1 MQSPVYSVFASV
13 YSGFDANRGEGGLDE
28 KDPKEDLIEPVFRNG
43 TVTTVG
49 ILLAFSLGFIT
60 HWAANPIPWQTYH
73 LLAVLPILVGI
84 ALQMRA
90 LAMLLDT
97 KSLQRS
103 IYARAN
109 RIFIIGLVLTACGV
123 GLAILL
129 DFFEIAAKSALP
141 GA

>member
-1 MQSPVYSVFASV
+1 MDKQ
-13 YSGFDANRGEGGLDE
+13 
-28 KDPKEDLIEPVFRNG
+28 DPKEDLIEPVFRNG

-73 LLAVLPILVGI
+73 LLAVVPILAGI

-97 KSLQRS
+97 KSLQRP

-109 RIFIIGLVLTACGV
+109 RIFITGLVCTACGV

-129 DFFEIAAKSALP
+129 DFFDIAAKSALP
-141 GA
+141 GAS